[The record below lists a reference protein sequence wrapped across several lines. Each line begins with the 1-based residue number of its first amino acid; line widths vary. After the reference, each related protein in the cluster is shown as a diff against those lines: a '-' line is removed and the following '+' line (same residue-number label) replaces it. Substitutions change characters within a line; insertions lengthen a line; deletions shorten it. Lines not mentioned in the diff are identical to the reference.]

1 MKKETPKYSDAGK
14 GDKSRQS
21 ISPIE
26 WAKRW
31 EKIFKPQVSG
41 SKTKN
46 NTRKG
51 KGVPTR
57 KQSRP

>member
-26 WAKRW
+26 WEKRW

-41 SKTKN
+41 SKKQN
-46 NTRKG
+46 NVEKS
-51 KGVPTR
+51 K
-57 KQSRP
+57 

>member
-1 MKKETPKYSDAGK
+1 MGLMKKETPKYSDAGK

-26 WAKRW
+26 WEKRW

-46 NTRKG
+46 NTRKV
-51 KGVPTR
+51 K
-57 KQSRP
+57 

>member
-14 GDKSRQS
+14 GDKSRQT
-21 ISPIE
+21 ISPKE

-41 SKTKN
+41 SKMQN
-46 NTRKG
+46 NMRKV
-51 KGVPTR
+51 K
-57 KQSRP
+57 

>member
-1 MKKETPKYSDAGK
+1 MKKEKPKHSDAGK
-14 GDKSRQS
+14 GDKSRQA

-41 SKTKN
+41 SKTSN
-46 NTRKG
+46 NMRKV
-51 KGVPTR
+51 K
-57 KQSRP
+57 

>member
-1 MKKETPKYSDAGK
+1 MTKETPKYSEAGK
-14 GDKSRQS
+14 GDKPRPS

-41 SKTKN
+41 SKTQNSK
-46 NTRKG
+46 RKV
-51 KGVPTR
+51 K
-57 KQSRP
+57 